1 MYSPDRWVVVKL
13 SNDKDTVFKVLAGW
27 SGGYLD
33 GQSWRMNSG
42 ISKVVVDGDF
52 YLFEG
57 FSGSTYKCHKKSYGT
72 NMIMAGIISQLLEQK
87 QYIAEVLEEQDFS
100 KLSIT

>member
-1 MYSPDRWVVVKL
+1 MYAPDRWVIVKL

-27 SGGYLD
+27 SGSYLD
-33 GQSWRMNSG
+33 GQSWRINSG
-42 ISKVVVDGDF
+42 ISKVVEDGDF

-72 NMIMAGIISQLLEQK
+72 NMIMSGIISQLLEQK
-87 QYIAEVLEEQDFS
+87 QYIAEVLPEQDFS
-100 KLSIT
+100 KLF